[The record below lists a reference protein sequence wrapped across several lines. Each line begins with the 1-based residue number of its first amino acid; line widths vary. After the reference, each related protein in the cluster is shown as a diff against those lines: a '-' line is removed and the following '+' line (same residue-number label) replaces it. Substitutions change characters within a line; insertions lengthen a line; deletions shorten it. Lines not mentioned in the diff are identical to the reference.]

1 MDSTAPKQQR
11 SIGSTVSPLLSVRRS
26 AHTAAISGNS
36 PLVVGTVVLVAS
48 CSASCFLSRSL
59 RSLLTRPFYVDFSS
73 TPHNHFS
80 SPHPQCRLYSSSLP
94 VTMQRYL
101 LSGKLPCRV
110 GVSSWPQRQLFG
122 STRCVVSAVSCT
134 QHSLFNRSYIP
145 PPSSY
150 SSGGLYRLSSL
161 TAPTRLSSLSLPL
174 SQSPYVSSAS
184 HLFLSSSFATAS
196 SLGTP
201 DPPEES
207 KAGAPRTP
215 SSPHTGSLGA
225 SDGSVVAGE
234 RQMPTHDEK
243 QEQKQPL
250 VDDHVKQLLSKDGTV
265 RLTKD
270 EIAKLEA
277 ALADKA
283 DNKQQQQYVADQQ
296 AAPAVHQTG
305 QPMPLRSAPPA
316 SLGAPPFP
324 APHDANSSTTSATP
338 PAPTAAASDSSSSSS
353 APASLSSS
361 AHKNLEAPFLLPPVP
376 PSSPLIRGVLWFDCV
391 YPMQAHWLDPR
402 HLLATH
408 NHETLIPTI
417 MPDDVE
423 IISMIPRIKEGGVF
437 VQFETKKGDQYET
450 AHDVSLAVIR
460 RLRKKPV
467 RARFTTRPVHCHL
480 VKGEPF
486 LEDLMSRFPSAR
498 LKIEMKG
505 SDVACKEVTL
515 EHLFGELRS
524 FGRIIDLILGPYVK
538 DQPRQASIQYRRM
551 HGAVGARQCLHRSL
565 IVVQPPPPTV
575 GATPPPA
582 TSIMLFFTYDSV
594 LKTSYIIDFANKH
607 PRIVVPLMGLILAAF
622 TILIFDPLR
631 SFNIT
636 NKITGRFTIRGLTHS
651 GPLVFLRTQLASL
664 WHHRIFDVFK
674 HDASETVV
682 RSSWSAREADEEKVN
697 RWLHSIPDRL
707 LFITGAK
714 GAGKQALVR
723 KVTADRKNVV
733 TINFGQFIERND
745 EEFVKG
751 LSNAI
756 GFAPGF
762 SILSWISNI
771 MDIFTPGAGK
781 ASGAGTAQFTSQ
793 LQKILEVW
801 TDALVAIDSRA
812 TKKIKSTAD
821 GQVSVTEDKRS
832 RSGEVRDEMVE
843 LVKSGEGT
851 SHPNGK
857 NAETGRVAEKNR
869 PLPIEKGGGETEER
883 KDQAEG
889 DKQDDTVSSK
899 NADNGIINTDKIAE
913 KAGEA
918 ASHHQPLDRSLF
930 SDTIPLFVI
939 DGFSPDNKE
948 MHSNFMSSFVQF
960 AAQMTAAQLARFL
973 FLTDSTLEESIS
985 KSMPDVKVQ
994 EVTLSDA
1001 DVDSAL
1007 EFVMNSVSGSMRDK
1021 MTDDTRRETKRAVRI
1036 LGGRY
1041 SDLLSLVRQL
1051 ESGTSPMDAA
1061 EEIVNQSIG
1070 IVKSI
1075 LFTDSKTSW
1084 NKTQLWL
1091 TMGMLTDTY
1100 DKSLQREQ
1108 RAEQAEQA
1116 ASVEQNGAKHSYR
1129 ARDWIGYDDCLFNV
1143 FGGDDAAL
1151 RGLVRADLLRIEGRL
1166 NEQDRLRA
1174 GSPVLLEAMRR
1185 MRQEQK
1191 FKAGMDVLV
1200 AKAIIDKEQKRLSE
1214 MEDELVRVGR
1224 LENEYVEQARR
1235 AEQVYG
1241 AHKRSKGWFG
1251 LGGESDEEVQR
1262 RLFREEM
1269 AGRRAYLLA
1278 CLTESHEKITTAD
1291 AQKRQCEATIKRI
1304 EM

>member
-1 MDSTAPKQQR
+1 MQRYALSGSKLCRPGGFIWPRTAGNTPL
-11 SIGSTVSPLLSVRRS
+11 TV
-26 AHTAAISGNS
+26 HTAAYNPHYHYKRSFH
-36 PLVVGTVVLVAS
+36 PPQPPYCYHRLHRLPA
-48 CSASCFLSRSL
+48 LSRS
-59 RSLLTRPFYVDFSS
+59 TR
-73 TPHNHFS
+73 
-80 SPHPQCRLYSSSLP
+80 
-94 VTMQRYL
+94 L
-101 LSGKLPCRV
+101 LSPWL
-110 GVSSWPQRQLFG
+110 L
-122 STRCVVSAVSCT
+122 
-134 QHSLFNRSYIP
+134 
-145 PPSSY
+145 
-150 SSGGLYRLSSL
+150 
-161 TAPTRLSSLSLPL
+161 
-174 SQSPYVSSAS
+174 QSHRPHLSSAS
-184 HLFLSSSFATAS
+184 HLFLTSSFATAS

-215 SSPHTGSLGA
+215 SDPHTGSLGA
-225 SDGSVVAGE
+225 SDGSVTAGE
-234 RQMPTHDEK
+234 RQMPDK
-243 QEQKQPL
+243 QEDKLTQSQQM
-250 VDDHVKQLLSKDGTV
+250 DDHVKQLLGEDGTV
-265 RLTKD
+265 RLTPE

-277 ALADKA
+277 SIAEKA
-283 DNKQQQQYVADQQ
+283 DREKGRQQYAAAQV
-296 AAPAVHQTG
+296 AAPSVHQTG
-305 QPMPLRSAPPA
+305 APLPLASAPPA

-324 APHDANSSTTSATP
+324 ATNEQSNTTAPTSAPASAPSDSKSSST
-338 PAPTAAASDSSSSSS
+338 
-353 APASLSSS
+353 APASLSSPTLTN
-361 AHKNLEAPFLLPPVP
+361 KNTGAPFLLPPAP

-417 MPDDVE
+417 MPKDVE

-437 VQFETKKGDQYET
+437 VQFEAKKGDEYAT
-450 AHDVSLAVIR
+450 AQDISLAVIR
-460 RLRKKPV
+460 RLRKQPV

-480 VKGEPF
+480 VNGEPF

-538 DQPRQASIQYRRM
+538 DQPRQASVQYRKM

-565 IVVQPPPPTV
+565 IVVQPPPATV

-594 LKTSYIIDFANKH
+594 LKTSYIIDFVNKH
-607 PRIVVPLMGLILAAF
+607 PRIAVPLLGLILAAF
-622 TILIFDPLR
+622 TIFIFDPLR

-636 NKITGRFTIRGLTHS
+636 NKITGRFTIHGLAHT
-651 GPLVFLRTQLASL
+651 GPLVFIRSQLASL
-664 WHHRIFDVFK
+664 WHSRIFDVFK
-674 HDASETVV
+674 RDGSETVV
-682 RSSWSAREADEEKVN
+682 RSTWSAREADEEKVN

-723 KVTADRKNVV
+723 KVTAERKNVV
-733 TINFGQFIERND
+733 TINFGQFIDRND

-812 TKKIKSTAD
+812 TKKIRSSAD
-821 GQVSVTEDKRS
+821 GQVSVTEERHRKT
-832 RSGEVRDEMVE
+832 GEVRDKVTE

-851 SHPNGK
+851 SHPNEK
-857 NAETGRVAEKNR
+857 SAETGRVAEKNK
-869 PLPIEKGGGETEER
+869 PLPIEKGGDAGER
-883 KDQAEG
+883 KDEAKD

-899 NADNGIINTDKIAE
+899 NADNGLISTDKIAE
-913 KAGEA
+913 KVGEA
-918 ASHHQPLDRSLF
+918 HHHQPLDRNLF

-939 DGFSPDNKE
+939 DGFSPDNKDK
-948 MHSNFMSSFVQF
+948 HNNFMSSFVQF

-1001 DVDSAL
+1001 DVESAL
-1007 EFVMNSVSGSMRDK
+1007 EFVMNSVSGAMKDK
-1021 MTDDTRRETKRAVRI
+1021 MTDETRHETKQAVRI

-1051 ESGTSPMDAA
+1051 ESGTNAMDAA

-1075 LFTDSKTSW
+1075 LFTDSKTTW

-1091 TMGMLTDTY
+1091 TMAMLTDSY
-1100 DKSLQREQ
+1100 DRSLQRVE
-1108 RAEQAEQA
+1108 REEEA
-1116 ASVEQNGAKHSYR
+1116 AQQQNEGGTNGSAV
-1129 ARDWIGYDDCLFNV
+1129 RDWIGYDDCLFNV

-1151 RGLVRADLLRIEGRL
+1151 RGLVRADILRIEGRL

-1185 MRQEQK
+1185 MQREQK

-1200 AKAIIDKEQKRLSE
+1200 ARSIIDKEQKRLSE
-1214 MEDELVRVGR
+1214 MEDELQRVGR
-1224 LENEYVEQARR
+1224 LENEYVDQARR
-1235 AEQVYG
+1235 TEQVYG
-1241 AHKRSKGWFG
+1241 PHKRSKGWFG
-1251 LGGESDEEVQR
+1251 LGGESDEEVQ
-1262 RLFREEM
+1262 
-1269 AGRRAYLLA
+1269 AAA
-1278 CLTESHEKITTAD
+1278 VP
-1291 AQKRQCEATIKRI
+1291 
-1304 EM
+1304 

>member
-1 MDSTAPKQQR
+1 MS
-11 SIGSTVSPLLSVRRS
+11 SPSQL
-26 AHTAAISGNS
+26 
-36 PLVVGTVVLVAS
+36 
-48 CSASCFLSRSL
+48 
-59 RSLLTRPFYVDFSS
+59 LLTAR
-73 TPHNHFS
+73 
-80 SPHPQCRLYSSSLP
+80 
-94 VTMQRYL
+94 
-101 LSGKLPCRV
+101 
-110 GVSSWPQRQLFG
+110 FG
-122 STRCVVSAVSCT
+122 
-134 QHSLFNRSYIP
+134 
-145 PPSSY
+145 
-150 SSGGLYRLSSL
+150 
-161 TAPTRLSSLSLPL
+161 
-174 SQSPYVSSAS
+174 
-184 HLFLSSSFATAS
+184 TAS

-201 DPPEES
+201 DPPEED

-225 SDGSVVAGE
+225 ADGSVVADG
-234 RQMPTHDEK
+234 RQMPASKDE
-243 QEQKQPL
+243 QSQQK
-250 VDDHVKQLLSKDGTV
+250 DEHVKQLLSKDGTV
-265 RLTKD
+265 RLSAD
-270 EIAKLEA
+270 DIAKLEA
-277 ALADKA
+277 AH
-283 DNKQQQQYVADQQ
+283 QQHDDYVAAQK

-305 QPMPLRSAPPA
+305 SPLPTSAAPPA

-324 APHDANSSTTSATP
+324 AHPQPNIIPAPASTSDPSTASTSLTP
-338 PAPTAAASDSSSSSS
+338 PASSAA
-353 APASLSSS
+353 APASLASPALTNNNSG
-361 AHKNLEAPFLLPPVP
+361 AGQPFLLPPAP

-423 IISMIPRIKEGGVF
+423 ILSMIPRIKEGGVF
-437 VQFETKKGDQYET
+437 VQFEAKKGEEYKT
-450 AHDVSLAVIR
+450 AHDVSVAVIR
-460 RLRKKPV
+460 RLRKRPV

-480 VKGEPF
+480 VQGEPF
-486 LEDLMSRFPSAR
+486 LEDLISRFPSAR

-505 SDVACKEVTL
+505 SDVACREVTL

-538 DQPRQASIQYRRM
+538 DQPRQASVQYRRM
-551 HGAVGARQCLHRSL
+551 HGAVGARQCLHRST
-565 IVVQPPPPTV
+565 IVVQPPAATV
-575 GATPPPA
+575 GASLPA
-582 TSIMLFFTYDSV
+582 ASALTLFFTYDSV

-607 PRIVVPLMGLILAAF
+607 PRIVVPLFGLILAAF

-636 NKITGRFTIRGLTHS
+636 NKITGRFTIKGLTHS
-651 GPLVFLRTQLASL
+651 GPLVFIRSQLTSL

-674 HDASETVV
+674 HEGNETVV
-682 RSSWSAREADEEKVN
+682 RSTWSAREADEEKVN
-697 RWLHSIPDRL
+697 RWLHSVPDRL

-723 KVTADRKNVV
+723 KVTADRHNVV
-733 TINFGQFIERND
+733 TINFGSFIERND

-756 GFAPGF
+756 GFSPGF
-762 SILSWISNI
+762 SILTWISNI

-781 ASGAGTAQFTSQ
+781 ASGAGTAAFTSQ

-801 TDALVAIDSRA
+801 TDALANIDAKA
-812 TKKIKSTAD
+812 TKKVKSTAD
-821 GQVSVTEDKRS
+821 GQVTEENHKGRA
-832 RSGEVRDEMVE
+832 EAVREKMVE

-851 SHPNGK
+851 SHPNEKSAAG
-857 NAETGRVAEKNR
+857 ATVAEKNK
-869 PLPIEKGGGETEER
+869 PVPSER
-883 KDQAEG
+883 KDA
-889 DKQDDTVSSK
+889 KQDDSVA
-899 NADNGIINTDKIAE
+899 NRAADTGTINTDKIAE
-913 KAGEA
+913 KVDHVA
-918 ASHHQPLDRSLF
+918 AHHAAVDRSLF

-939 DGFSPDNKE
+939 DGFSPDNSTK
-948 MHSNFMSSFVQF
+948 HSNFMASFVQF
-960 AAQMTAAQLARFL
+960 AAQMTAAQLGRFL

-994 EVTLSDA
+994 EVSLSDA
-1001 DVDSAL
+1001 DVESAL
-1007 EFVMNSVSGSMRDK
+1007 EFVMKSVSSSISKK
-1021 MTDDTRRETKRAVRI
+1021 MTDERRQQTKQAVRI

-1041 SDLLSLVRQL
+1041 SDMLSLVRQL
-1051 ESGTSPMDAA
+1051 ESGTGPMEAA

-1075 LFTDSKTSW
+1075 LFTDSKTPW

-1091 TMGMLTDTY
+1091 TMGMLTDVY
-1100 DKSLQREQ
+1100 DKSMQKQRLEQ
-1108 RAEQAEQA
+1108 QQQQQQQYEQQDDQSAEQGSEEEEL
-1116 ASVEQNGAKHSYR
+1116 SV
-1129 ARDWIGYDDCLFNV
+1129 RDWIGYDDCLFNI
-1143 FGGDDAAL
+1143 FSGDDGAL

-1185 MRQEQK
+1185 MRGEKK

-1200 AKAIIDKEQKRLSE
+1200 AKSTIDKEQKRLSE
-1214 MEDELVRVGR
+1214 LEDELVRVGR

-1241 AHKRSKGWFG
+1241 AHKRFKGLFG

-1262 RLFREEM
+1262 RLFRQEM

-1278 CLTESHEKITTAD
+1278 CLTDSHEKITKAD
-1291 AQKRQCEATIKRI
+1291 AQKRECETTIKRI
-1304 EM
+1304 EI

>member
-1 MDSTAPKQQR
+1 
-11 SIGSTVSPLLSVRRS
+11 
-26 AHTAAISGNS
+26 
-36 PLVVGTVVLVAS
+36 
-48 CSASCFLSRSL
+48 
-59 RSLLTRPFYVDFSS
+59 
-73 TPHNHFS
+73 
-80 SPHPQCRLYSSSLP
+80 
-94 VTMQRYL
+94 MQRYV
-101 LSGKLPCRV
+101 LSGRGPSRLST
-110 GVSSWPQRQLFG
+110 SSWRRLAANPNHDTHNATLTRLPLFQRSF
-122 STRCVVSAVSCT
+122 
-134 QHSLFNRSYIP
+134 HSLP
-145 PPSSY
+145 PPYNYTHFHRPPTFSPATH
-150 SSGGLYRLSSL
+150 LSHV
-161 TAPTRLSSLSLPL
+161 SLSLHH
-174 SQSPYVSSAS
+174 YMHVSSAS
-184 HLFLSSSFATAS
+184 HLVLSASFGTSS

-215 SSPHTGSLGA
+215 SAPHTGSLGA
-225 SDGSVVAGE
+225 SDGTVVAGE
-234 RQMPTHDEK
+234 RQMPSQEAKQQHEQQNKPQLDE
-243 QEQKQPL
+243 
-250 VDDHVKQLLSKDGTV
+250 HFKQLLSKDGTM
-265 RLTKD
+265 RLTPD
-270 EIAKLEA
+270 DIAKLEA
-277 ALADKA
+277 SLSD
-283 DNKQQQQYVADQQ
+283 KQQRQYVAAQE

-305 QPMPLRSAPPA
+305 APLPLRAAPPA

-324 APHDANSSTTSATP
+324 APQHPNTSTTVASP
-338 PAPTAAASDSSSSSS
+338 PASTSTPSDSSAPSSSPTSSSS
-353 APASLSSS
+353 PSSSSAAPASLSSS
-361 AHKNLEAPFLLPPVP
+361 ALTNKNTDAPFLLPPAP

-437 VQFETKKGDQYET
+437 VQFETKKGDEYET

-480 VKGEPF
+480 VDGEPF

-524 FGRIIDLILGPYVK
+524 FGRIVDLILGPYVK
-538 DQPRQASIQYRRM
+538 DQPRQASVQYRKM

-575 GATPPPA
+575 GAAPPA
-582 TSIMLFFTYDSV
+582 ATSLMLFFTYDSV

-622 TILIFDPLR
+622 TLLIFDPLR

-664 WHHRIFDVFK
+664 WNHRIFDVFK
-674 HDASETVV
+674 HEGSERVV
-682 RSSWSAREADEEKVN
+682 RSTWSAREADEEKVN

-723 KVTADRKNVV
+723 KVTEDRKNVV
-733 TINFGQFIERND
+733 TINFGQFMDRND

-821 GQVSVTEDKRS
+821 GQVVTEGKDVEGKDA
-832 RSGEVRDEMVE
+832 VRDKVME

-851 SHPNGK
+851 SHPNEK
-857 NAETGRVAEKNR
+857 NAETGRVAEKNK
-869 PLPIEKGGGETEER
+869 PLAIEKGGEESSER
-883 KDQAEG
+883 KDAAED
-889 DKQDDTVSSK
+889 DKQKESVASK
-899 NADNGIINTDKIAE
+899 NADNGLINTDKIAE
-913 KAGEA
+913 KAVEA
-918 ASHHQPLDRSLF
+918 SMHHQSVDRSLY

-939 DGFSPDNKE
+939 DGFSPDNREK
-948 MHSNFMSSFVQF
+948 HSNFMSSFIQF

-1007 EFVMNSVSGSMRDK
+1007 EFVMNSVSSTMKDQ
-1021 MTDDTRRETKRAVRI
+1021 MTDDTKQLTKQAVRI

-1061 EEIVNQSIG
+1061 EEIVNPVDRHRQ
-1070 IVKSI
+1070 VDT
-1075 LFTDSKTSW
+1075 LHRQQDDVEQDSAVAHHGHAHRRLRQIAAEGATPTTTAAAAGAGGRGAAASP
-1084 NKTQLWL
+1084 
-1091 TMGMLTDTY
+1091 
-1100 DKSLQREQ
+1100 Q
-1108 RAEQAEQA
+1108 RARSQA
-1116 ASVEQNGAKHSYR
+1116 AV
-1129 ARDWIGYDDCLFNV
+1129 
-1143 FGGDDAAL
+1143 AA
-1151 RGLVRADLLRIEGRL
+1151 
-1166 NEQDRLRA
+1166 
-1174 GSPVLLEAMRR
+1174 
-1185 MRQEQK
+1185 
-1191 FKAGMDVLV
+1191 
-1200 AKAIIDKEQKRLSE
+1200 
-1214 MEDELVRVGR
+1214 
-1224 LENEYVEQARR
+1224 
-1235 AEQVYG
+1235 
-1241 AHKRSKGWFG
+1241 
-1251 LGGESDEEVQR
+1251 
-1262 RLFREEM
+1262 
-1269 AGRRAYLLA
+1269 
-1278 CLTESHEKITTAD
+1278 
-1291 AQKRQCEATIKRI
+1291 
-1304 EM
+1304 

>member
-1 MDSTAPKQQR
+1 
-11 SIGSTVSPLLSVRRS
+11 
-26 AHTAAISGNS
+26 
-36 PLVVGTVVLVAS
+36 
-48 CSASCFLSRSL
+48 
-59 RSLLTRPFYVDFSS
+59 
-73 TPHNHFS
+73 
-80 SPHPQCRLYSSSLP
+80 
-94 VTMQRYL
+94 
-101 LSGKLPCRV
+101 
-110 GVSSWPQRQLFG
+110 
-122 STRCVVSAVSCT
+122 
-134 QHSLFNRSYIP
+134 
-145 PPSSY
+145 
-150 SSGGLYRLSSL
+150 
-161 TAPTRLSSLSLPL
+161 
-174 SQSPYVSSAS
+174 
-184 HLFLSSSFATAS
+184 
-196 SLGTP
+196 
-201 DPPEES
+201 
-207 KAGAPRTP
+207 
-215 SSPHTGSLGA
+215 
-225 SDGSVVAGE
+225 VVAGE
-234 RQMPTHDEK
+234 RQMPATKDEK
-243 QEQKQPL
+243 VEEQQKKSQL
-250 VDDHVKQLLSKDGTV
+250 NEHVNQLLSKEGTV
-265 RLTKD
+265 RLTQD
-270 EIAKLEA
+270 EITKLEA
-277 ALADKA
+277 ALSDKT
-283 DNKQQQQYVADQQ
+283 DKQQQQQQYAAAQQ
-296 AAPAVHQTG
+296 AAPSVHQTG
-305 QPMPLRSAPPA
+305 APLPLASAPPA

-324 APHDANSSTTSATP
+324 APQQSNTNTAAVSP
-338 PAPTAAASDSSSSSS
+338 PAPTHLPSDSSSSSS
-353 APASLSSS
+353 SAAPASLSSP
-361 AHKNLEAPFLLPPVP
+361 ALTNKNTSSPFLLPPAP

-408 NHETLIPTI
+408 NHEALIPTI

-437 VQFETKKGDQYET
+437 VQFETKKGDEYDT

-538 DQPRQASIQYRRM
+538 DQPRQASVQYRKM

-565 IVVQPPPPTV
+565 IVVQPPPVTV

-582 TSIMLFFTYDSV
+582 TSLMLFFTYDSV

-607 PRIVVPLMGLILAAF
+607 PRIVVPLFGLILAAF

-636 NKITGRFTIRGLTHS
+636 NKITGRFTIKGLTHS
-651 GPLVFLRTQLASL
+651 GPLVWLRTQLNSL
-664 WHHRIFDVFK
+664 WHHKIFNVFK
-674 HDASETVV
+674 HDATETVV

-733 TINFGQFIERND
+733 TINFGQFIDRND

-812 TKKIKSTAD
+812 TKKIRDTAD
-821 GQVSVTEDKRS
+821 GQVSVTEEKHASD
-832 RSGEVRDEMVE
+832 EVRNKVSE

-851 SHPNGK
+851 SHPNEK
-857 NAETGRVAEKNR
+857 NADTGRVAEKNK
-869 PLPIEKGGGETEER
+869 PLPIEKAGADGSDGR
-883 KDQAEG
+883 KDEAKDDRQN
-889 DKQDDTVSSK
+889 DTVSSK
-899 NADNGIINTDKIAE
+899 NADDGGLINTDKIAE
-913 KAGEA
+913 KVGEA
-918 ASHHQPLDRSLF
+918 AAHHQPIDRSLF

-939 DGFSPDNKE
+939 DGFSPDNKDK
-948 MHSNFMSSFVQF
+948 HSNFMSSFVQF

-1007 EFVMNSVSGSMRDK
+1007 EFVMNSVSGSMKDK
-1021 MTDDTRRETKRAVRI
+1021 MTAETRRDTKQAVRI

-1051 ESGTSPMDAA
+1051 ESGASPMDAA

-1091 TMGMLTDTY
+1091 TMGMLADSY
-1100 DKSLQREQ
+1100 NKSLQKEEREEREEEQWQREQ
-1108 RAEQAEQA
+1108 EEEQKREEEEELRQQLEARELQQKQQQQQQLQQQHHPNEWQ
-1116 ASVEQNGAKHSYR
+1116 V
-1129 ARDWIGYDDCLFNV
+1129 RDWIGYDDCLFNV

-1151 RGLVRADLLRIEGRL
+1151 RGLVRADILRIEGRL

-1185 MRQEQK
+1185 IRQEAK

-1200 AKAIIDKEQKRLSE
+1200 AKSIIDKEQKRLT
-1214 MEDELVRVGR
+1214 ELEQDLERVGR

-1235 AEQVYG
+1235 AEAVYG
-1241 AHKRSKGWFG
+1241 AHKRFKGWFG
-1251 LGGESDEEVQR
+1251 LGGESEAEEQR

-1269 AGRRAYLLA
+1269 AGRRAYLLS
-1278 CLTESHEKITTAD
+1278 CLTESHEKITKAD

>member
-1 MDSTAPKQQR
+1 MP
-11 SIGSTVSPLLSVRRS
+11 S
-26 AHTAAISGNS
+26 A
-36 PLVVGTVVLVAS
+36 AS
-48 CSASCFLSRSL
+48 QLALSR
-59 RSLLTRPFYVDFSS
+59 
-73 TPHNHFS
+73 
-80 SPHPQCRLYSSSLP
+80 
-94 VTMQRYL
+94 
-101 LSGKLPCRV
+101 
-110 GVSSWPQRQLFG
+110 
-122 STRCVVSAVSCT
+122 
-134 QHSLFNRSYIP
+134 
-145 PPSSY
+145 
-150 SSGGLYRLSSL
+150 
-161 TAPTRLSSLSLPL
+161 
-174 SQSPYVSSAS
+174 
-184 HLFLSSSFATAS
+184 SFATAS

-234 RQMPTHDEK
+234 RQMPEPSDKPDPLKPVSADE
-243 QEQKQPL
+243 
-250 VDDHVKQLLSKDGTV
+250 HMKQLLSKDGTV
-265 RLTKD
+265 RLSKD

-277 ALADKA
+277 ALHDTSEKRE
-283 DNKQQQQYVADQQ
+283 QQRQYVAAQQ

-305 QPMPLRSAPPA
+305 QPLPLEAAPPA
-316 SLGAPPFP
+316 SLGAPPFLATQQPISISTP
-324 APHDANSSTTSATP
+324 APAEPSKP
-338 PAPTAAASDSSSSSS
+338 SSSSS
-353 APASLSSS
+353 APASLASS
-361 AHKNLEAPFLLPPVP
+361 ALLTNKHNGVPFLLPPVP

-391 YPMQAHWLDPR
+391 YPMQAHLLDPR

-408 NHETLIPTI
+408 NHESLIPTI
-417 MPDDVE
+417 MPRDVE
-423 IISMIPRIKEGGVF
+423 IISMVPRIKEGGVF
-437 VQFETKKGDQYET
+437 VQFEAKKGDEYGT

-480 VKGEPF
+480 VMGEPF
-486 LEDLMSRFPSAR
+486 LEDLLSRFPSAR

-505 SDVACKEVTL
+505 SDVACREVTL
-515 EHLFGELRS
+515 EHLFGELRL
-524 FGRIIDLILGPYVK
+524 FGRIVDLVLGPYVK
-538 DQPRQASIQYRRM
+538 DQPRQASVQYRRM
-551 HGAVGARQCLHRSL
+551 HGSVGARQCLHRSL
-565 IVVQPPPPTV
+565 VVVQPPPITI

-582 TSIMLFFTYDSV
+582 TSIILFFTYDSV
-594 LKTSYIIDFANKH
+594 LKTSAIIDFGQKH
-607 PRIVVPLMGLILAAF
+607 PRIVVPLFGLLLAAF

-651 GPLVFLRTQLASL
+651 GPLVFLRAQLAQL
-664 WHHRIFDVFK
+664 WRSRLFNVFK
-674 HDASETVV
+674 KDGTETVV
-682 RSSWSAREADEEKVN
+682 RASWSAREADEEKVN
-697 RWLHSIPDRL
+697 RWLLSIPDRL

-723 KVTADRKNVV
+723 KVTADRHNVV
-733 TINFGQFIERND
+733 TLNFGQFIERND

-762 SILSWISNI
+762 AILSWISNI

-781 ASGAGTAQFTSQ
+781 ASGAGTAAFTSQ

-801 TDALVAIDSRA
+801 TDALVNIDSRA
-812 TKKIKSTAD
+812 TKRVTATAD
-821 GQVSVTEDKRS
+821 GQVQATEERH
-832 RSGEVRDEMVE
+832 RSGEMREKVVE

-851 SHPNGK
+851 SHPNEK
-857 NAETGRVAEKNR
+857 NARTGSVAEKNK
-869 PLPIEKGGGETEER
+869 PVPMEKGGSDGAGGGERTDEAKGER
-883 KDQAEG
+883 QNDAAA
-889 DKQDDTVSSK
+889 SK
-899 NADNGIINTDKIAE
+899 NADSGIINTDKIAE
-913 KAGEA
+913 TVGEA
-918 ASHHQPLDRSLF
+918 TSHRPGVDRALF
-930 SDTIPLFVI
+930 SDSIPLFVI
-939 DGFSPDNKE
+939 DGFSPDNKDK
-948 MHSNFMSSFVQF
+948 HNNFMASFVQF
-960 AAQMTAAQLARFL
+960 AAQMTSAQLARFL

-1007 EFVMNSVSGSMRDK
+1007 EFVMNSVSGAMSDK
-1021 MTDDTRRETKRAVRI
+1021 MTDGTRHETKRAVRI

-1051 ESGTSPMDAA
+1051 ESGASPMDAA

-1075 LFTDSKTSW
+1075 LFTDSKTAW

-1091 TMGMLTDTY
+1091 TMGMLSEMY
-1100 DKSLQREQ
+1100 EKSLQREEREEQ
-1108 RAEQAEQA
+1108 YEEAEAVQAQQHKQAQGEQH
-1116 ASVEQNGAKHSYR
+1116 EQSDR
-1129 ARDWIGYDDCLFNV
+1129 DSSMRDWIGYDDCLFNV

-1151 RGLVRADLLRIEGRL
+1151 RGLVRADILRIEGRL

-1185 MRQEQK
+1185 MRSEAK
-1191 FKAGMDVLV
+1191 FKAGMDILV
-1200 AKAIIDKEQKRLSE
+1200 AKSTIDKEQKRLQE
-1214 MEDELVRVGR
+1214 LEDDLVRVGR
-1224 LENEYVEQARR
+1224 LENEYVEQVRR
-1235 AEQVYG
+1235 SQQVYG
-1241 AHKRSKGWFG
+1241 EHRRFKGWFG
-1251 LGGESDEEVQR
+1251 LGGESEEEAQR

-1278 CLTESHEKITTAD
+1278 CLTEAHEKITKAD

-1304 EM
+1304 EI

>member
-1 MDSTAPKQQR
+1 
-11 SIGSTVSPLLSVRRS
+11 
-26 AHTAAISGNS
+26 
-36 PLVVGTVVLVAS
+36 
-48 CSASCFLSRSL
+48 
-59 RSLLTRPFYVDFSS
+59 
-73 TPHNHFS
+73 
-80 SPHPQCRLYSSSLP
+80 
-94 VTMQRYL
+94 MQRYVL
-101 LSGKLPCRV
+101 AGNVRRGL
-110 GVSSWPQRQLFG
+110 VSCSWPRPG
-122 STRCVVSAVSCT
+122 SDPHRLAYAAACAHHFV
-134 QHSLFNRSYIP
+134 HNRFYHFP
-145 PPSSY
+145 RPSSGC
-150 SSGGLYRLSSL
+150 SSAHRLSAL
-161 TAPTRLSSLSLPL
+161 TLATRLASPSVSLSRHPRA
-174 SQSPYVSSAS
+174 SSTS
-184 HLFLSSSFATAS
+184 HLYLSCSFATAS

-234 RQMPTHDEK
+234 RQMPKQDEK
-243 QEQKQPL
+243 QEQQQKQPL
-250 VDDHVKQLLSKDGTV
+250 GDHVKQLLSKDGTV

-277 ALADKA
+277 SLADKA
-283 DNKQQQQYVADQQ
+283 DNQQHEQYTAAQE

-305 QPMPLRSAPPA
+305 APLPLESAPPA

-324 APHDANSSTTSATP
+324 TPQQPGSSTTTAPSPSPTSASSDS
-338 PAPTAAASDSSSSSS
+338 TASSSSSTS
-353 APASLSSS
+353 MAPASFTSPALTN
-361 AHKNLEAPFLLPPVP
+361 KNTGAPFLLPPAP

-417 MPDDVE
+417 MPTDVE

-437 VQFETKKGDQYET
+437 VQFETKKGDEYET

-480 VKGEPF
+480 VDGEPF

-524 FGRIIDLILGPYVK
+524 FGRIVDLILGPYVK
-538 DQPRQASIQYRRM
+538 DQPRQASVQYRKM

-565 IVVQPPPPTV
+565 IVVQPPPATV
-575 GATPPPA
+575 GAAPPAA

-651 GPLVFLRTQLASL
+651 GPLVFLRAQLASL
-664 WHHRIFDVFK
+664 YNNRIFDVFK
-674 HDASETVV
+674 REGSETVV

-733 TINFGQFIERND
+733 TINFGQFIDRND

-821 GQVSVTEDKRS
+821 GQVAVTEQRHRGD
-832 RSGEVRDEMVE
+832 EVRDKVVQ

-851 SHPNGK
+851 SHPNEK
-857 NAETGRVAEKNR
+857 SAETGRVAEKNK
-869 PLPIEKGGGETEER
+869 PLPIEKGGSDGGER
-883 KDQAEG
+883 KDQAK
-889 DKQDDTVSSK
+889 DDRQDDTVSSK

-913 KAGEA
+913 KVGEA

-930 SDTIPLFVI
+930 SDTIPLFIV
-939 DGFSPDNKE
+939 DGFSPDNKDK
-948 MHSNFMSSFVQF
+948 HNNFMSSFVQF

-1007 EFVMNSVSGSMRDK
+1007 EFVMNSVSGAMKDK
-1021 MTDDTRRETKRAVRI
+1021 MTDDTKQQTKRAVRI

-1051 ESGTSPMDAA
+1051 ESGASPLDAA

-1075 LFTDSKTSW
+1075 LFTDSKTTW

-1091 TMGMLTDTY
+1091 TMGMLTDAY
-1100 DKSLQREQ
+1100 NRSLQREE
-1108 RAEQAEQA
+1108 RKVEEETVSEQHIKE
-1116 ASVEQNGAKHSYR
+1116 ASV
-1129 ARDWIGYDDCLFNV
+1129 RDWIGYDDCLFNI

-1151 RGLVRADLLRIEGRL
+1151 RGLVRADILRIEGRL

-1200 AKAIIDKEQKRLSE
+1200 AKTTIDKEQKRLSE
-1214 MEDELVRVGR
+1214 LEEELVRVGR
-1224 LENEYVEQARR
+1224 LENEYVEQAKR
-1235 AEQVYG
+1235 AEEVYG
-1241 AHKRSKGWFG
+1241 AHKRFNGWFG
-1251 LGGESDEEVQR
+1251 LGGESAEEGQR

-1278 CLTESHEKITTAD
+1278 CLTESHEKITAAD